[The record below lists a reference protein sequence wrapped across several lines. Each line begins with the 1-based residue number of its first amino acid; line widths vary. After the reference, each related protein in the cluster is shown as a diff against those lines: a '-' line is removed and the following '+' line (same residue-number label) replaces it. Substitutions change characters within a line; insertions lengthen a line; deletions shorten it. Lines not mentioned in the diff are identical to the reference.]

1 MYNLIDGL
9 ILVLLAVAVLVV
21 LAAATLGGRLS
32 AEARRRVELGLALVF
47 FPIGVALLIWRAAG
61 LMEAGDKFAALGAVV
76 FTLFIAWS
84 GVRII
89 WARRKRLA
97 EGSAA
102 S

>member
-1 MYNLIDGL
+1 MYNLINGL

-21 LAAATLGGRLS
+21 LAAATLGGKLS
-32 AEARRRVELGLALVF
+32 AETRRRVELGMALVF
-47 FPIGVALLIWRAAG
+47 FPVVVAQLIWRAAG
-61 LMEAGDKFAALGAVV
+61 LMAAGDKLAALGAVA
-76 FTLFIAWS
+76 FAFFIAWS

>member
-1 MYNLIDGL
+1 
-9 ILVLLAVAVLVV
+9 
-21 LAAATLGGRLS
+21 
-32 AEARRRVELGLALVF
+32 
-47 FPIGVALLIWRAAG
+47 
-61 LMEAGDKFAALGAVV
+61 MEAGDKFAALGAVV